1 MRLSTR
7 GALAALCATVHA
19 FSDSSPFILFSTA
32 KLPEPASLD
41 QLQSS
46 SQVMESAKGL
56 LKSCPTTRYL
66 VVSQPNLNA
75 AHLVA
80 GQAVPNLYQR
90 LERAESRLSIAEVIG
105 DLDVKELSDFI
116 RESCD
121 GKSATV
127 DVLELGPIATT
138 QSATALKENGMSRAI
153 LFRQTANVDCGADDQ
168 LGAVLEQYQAE
179 GSYTVIYAAGPR
191 TEAPKTYTA
200 EFQDS
205 AHVELKRQLQHLGK
219 RALNDTSN
227 LPLFEKYQF
236 FTPGIFM
243 ALFILV
249 ILLSI
254 LYSGIS
260 ALSSLEVSY
269 GAFDK
274 EMGPAAQ
281 KKQQ

>member
-1 MRLSTR
+1 MRFSTT
-7 GALAALCATVHA
+7 GALAAFCATARA

-32 KLPEPASLD
+32 KLPEPASLE

-46 SQVMESAKGL
+46 SQVMESAKDL

-75 AHLVA
+75 AHLAA
-80 GQAVPNLYQR
+80 GQAVPNLYQS
-90 LERAESRLSIAEVIG
+90 LQNAESRLSIAEVVG
-105 DLDVKELSDFI
+105 HLDVKELSDYI

-121 GKSATV
+121 GKSASI
-127 DVLELGPIATT
+127 DVLELEPIATA
-138 QSATALKENGMSRAI
+138 QSAKRLKENGMPYSIVLDGRVD
-153 LFRQTANVDCGADDQ
+153 VDCGADDR
-168 LGAVLEQYQAE
+168 LAMVLEQYQAE

-205 AHVELKRQLQHLGK
+205 THVELKRQLQHLGK

-243 ALFILV
+243 ALFTLV
-249 ILLSI
+249 VLLSI

>member
-1 MRLSTR
+1 
-7 GALAALCATVHA
+7 
-19 FSDSSPFILFSTA
+19 
-32 KLPEPASLD
+32 
-41 QLQSS
+41 
-46 SQVMESAKGL
+46 
-56 LKSCPTTRYL
+56 
-66 VVSQPNLNA
+66 
-75 AHLVA
+75 
-80 GQAVPNLYQR
+80 
-90 LERAESRLSIAEVIG
+90 
-105 DLDVKELSDFI
+105 VKELSDFI

-138 QSATALKENGMSRAI
+138 QSATALKEN
-153 LFRQTANVDCGADDQ
+153 DDQ
-168 LGAVLEQYQAE
+168 LEAILEQYEAE

-191 TEAPKTYTA
+191 TEAPRAYTA

-243 ALFILV
+243 ALFVLV

>member
-1 MRLSTR
+1 MRLSTT
-7 GALAALCATVHA
+7 GALAALCAPARA

-32 KLPEPASLD
+32 KLPEPASLE

-46 SQVMESAKGL
+46 FQVMESAKDL

-75 AHLVA
+75 AHLAA
-80 GQAVPNLYQR
+80 GEAVPNLYQS
-90 LERAESRLSIAEVIG
+90 LENAESRLSIAEVVG
-105 DLDVKELSDFI
+105 HLDVKELSDYI
-116 RESCD
+116 RQSCD
-121 GKSATV
+121 GKGASI
-127 DVLELGPIATT
+127 DVLELEPIATT
-138 QSATALKENGMSRAI
+138 QSAKTLKEN
-153 LFRQTANVDCGADDQ
+153 DDQ
-168 LGAVLEQYQAE
+168 LAMVLGQYQAD
-179 GSYTVIYAAGPR
+179 GSYTVIYATGLP

-200 EFQDS
+200 EYQDS
-205 AHVELKRQLQHLGK
+205 THVELKRQLHHLGK

-243 ALFILV
+243 ALFSLV
-249 ILLSI
+249 VLLSI

>member
-1 MRLSTR
+1 MRLSTT
-7 GALAALCATVHA
+7 GALAAFCATAHA

-32 KLPEPASLD
+32 KLPKPASLD

-46 SQVMESAKGL
+46 SQVMESAKHL

-75 AHLVA
+75 AHLAA

-90 LERAESRLSIAEVIG
+90 LEKAESRLSIAEVIG
-105 DLDVKELSDFI
+105 DLDVKELSDYI

-127 DVLELGPIATT
+127 DVFELGPIATT
-138 QSATALKENGMSRAI
+138 QSATALKENGISCSI
-153 LFRQTANVDCGADDQ
+153 IFRQTANVDCGADDQ
-168 LGAVLEQYQAE
+168 LAAVLEQYQVE

-200 EFQDS
+200 DFQDS
-205 AHVELKRQLQHLGK
+205 THVELKRQLQHLGK

-243 ALFILV
+243 AVFALV
-249 ILLSI
+249 VLLSI